1 MKAVPLAI
9 VMLAVLGASMFV
21 LVDSDE
27 IDGADLTIGVAV
39 SSGSVGMGSVQV
51 YDVTAS
57 TMLYNSSSTT
67 VSEVTIPSGHQFYI
81 YAVAS
86 SNYEFVEWRDA
97 QNNYLIAE
105 NPIYSDAS
113 SQFDDDLLAVF
124 QEKTTANYNLTFSPN
139 YAGRG
144 SVSISSLTVPS
155 GTPYSSNGNALT
167 VGSTTII
174 ATASPGY
181 KFDYWNPSQ
190 GSISRNQAFSAVFS
204 VDSSSL
210 TIGVAVSPYSTGT
223 GSVMVYDVTASTEL
237 YNSSSTTL
245 AEVTIPGGHQFYI
258 QAVPSADSNFTEW
271 RDAQN
276 NYLIAENPI
285 RTDTTA
291 QFDDDLFA
299 FFDGPTTY
307 TLTFQASTGG
317 TLEDTYGNAD
327 TEIGILVPAG
337 TTYTARNNRIEF
349 VGMNGENVA
358 VVAYP
363 DSGYAFDRWSS
374 TSGTVNVDTT
384 ITAYFNA
391 PTTYTLTFQASTGGT
406 LEDTYGNA
414 DTEIGILVPA
424 GTTYTARNNRIEFV
438 GMNGENVAVV
448 AYPDSGYAFD
458 RWSFTSGTVDDD
470 MTITA
475 YFSSLESGVHWSNEN
490 FNGKVDILF
499 SFRSGTEHTVTADLY
514 SGTVDDNGL
523 TTWAPSGYKM
533 EVTLSFTN
541 TLHAEAKIL
550 RNGAVWSGHAGVSD
564 PGAWSRVLLSLDSEN
579 GRITLTPVRSFT
591 SFTSFSLYESQE
603 RVIID
608 WPETTTGTA
617 TSVITHEDDGSDH
630 ARFAVV
636 ATRPFLNSYGVIL
649 YNPTINVRDFF
660 PQYDSV
666 RLNLYSF
673 ALYGTSMTI
682 NGHTWPVTDGKV
694 TVQYVD
700 LGDNQHFTP
709 DADPTSPVKTR
720 TFSLSNIYITWDNGR
735 AALTFVDNRFTL
747 DLGTY
752 PLNQETMSFEGL
764 WYFTTMLY
772 EPYTATEKTLSDWKP
787 FPETSAQ
794 QMILIFMGV
803 TLIAGVAGMVH
814 VRRTG
819 RGVVDMVVIGMALLV
834 AFIMLGSWYRC
845 YLSST
850 SRI

>member
-299 FFDGPTTY
+299 FFDG
-307 TLTFQASTGG
+307 
-317 TLEDTYGNAD
+317 
-327 TEIGILVPAG
+327 
-337 TTYTARNNRIEF
+337 
-349 VGMNGENVA
+349 
-358 VVAYP
+358 
-363 DSGYAFDRWSS
+363 
-374 TSGTVNVDTT
+374 
-384 ITAYFNA
+384 